1 MSEDR
6 QKKYENRLTELHKLS
21 DEELKNRFWELC
33 NKIVEPMVE
42 YGQKYTSPSIERS
55 VLLRMGINSLTTQSV
70 VKKINEA
77 GLLGKGAGHVVL
89 KLSQKRKISI
99 VDAAKCIT
107 EDETA
112 LNGLFE

>member
-6 QKKYENRLTELHKLS
+6 LKKYEKRLAELHKLS

-42 YGQKYTSPSIERS
+42 YGKNYTSPSIERS
-55 VLLRMGINSLTTQSV
+55 VLLRMGIDSLTTQTL

-89 KLSQKRKISI
+89 KLSQKEKISI
-99 VDAAKCIT
+99 KEAAKKIAE
-107 EDETA
+107 EDTA
-112 LNGLFE
+112 LQGLF